1 MGKFGLLHKKRGYPD
16 RDTLFVEILI
26 IKYLHNSKRM
36 RPFES
41 KIMETDICQKQTE
54 TYKKV
59 SIQIVP
65 PQKGKDR

>member
-1 MGKFGLLHKKRGYPD
+1 M
-16 RDTLFVEILI
+16 DTLFVEILI

-36 RPFES
+36 RTFVS

-59 SIQIVP
+59 SIQIVT